1 MGDSNKDKSKSK
13 QKKYGSRAEVFH
25 CMASMTT
32 GGLEKKDLIKNKHG
46 YIVSLKK
53 SKMSKNPD
61 HNPLLKMGLLA
72 KRGSKEFGP
81 RKDKKNITNEGNSI
95 QSNKKSNKVKKDK
108 NSKQSKKGFLSFL
121 FK

>member
-1 MGDSNKDKSKSK
+1 MGDSNKDKSKSI

-81 RKDKKNITNEGNSI
+81 RKDRINEGNGI
-95 QSNKKSNKVKKDK
+95 RTNKKSNKVKKGK
-108 NSKQSKKGFLSFL
+108 SGNNKKSKKGFLGFL
-121 FK
+121 FS